1 MCDANGNSVSDPQDM
16 WDLKTENNG
25 KTFVL
30 TIKNNILY
38 SLPST
43 GGNGIYW
50 YTIGGMALMMG
61 AALILY
67 KDKRKRMV
75 LLKR

>member
-1 MCDANGNSVSDPQDM
+1 MWWLNGTG
-16 WDLKTENNG
+16 TE
-25 KTFVL
+25 L
-30 TIKNNILY
+30 TIKNEILY
-38 SLPST
+38 ELPST